1 LLCAPPFA
9 LLAVDPLEDLLYV
22 ALEAFESDGAE
33 GLQRLY
39 AAHPEEAPELRARF
53 RALRDAGLL
62 DEAQRMRTGL
72 PETIDEFRV
81 LSALGEG
88 GMGVVYLAE
97 QPSLG
102 RRVALKLVRPEHLL
116 FPGAR
121 ERFQREVAIV
131 ARLAHPG
138 VAPIYSVGEVGGV
151 PYFAMEA
158 VDGATLAEVVKELAG
173 RLPNSLTGADLLAAL
188 RACRAKRGTKASS
201 SGSTELF
208 AGSWAQVATR
218 IALRVAEA
226 LAHAHERGV
235 LHRDIKPGNVMLTE
249 DGRVLLLDFGLAS
262 LQGTSRLTRT
272 GSLLGS
278 VPYMA
283 PEQLRGEECDA
294 RSDVWSTGVTFYEL
308 LTLRLPFQGRNDVEV
323 RAAIERAQPRS
334 PRAVH
339 EGLTWEVETVCL
351 AALEREPTRRYA
363 SAAALADD
371 LRAVL
376 ELRPISARR
385 PSPWQQLQRALRRH
399 PLRAAAALFA
409 LVTLV
414 GGPLTYGMIER
425 NARVQ
430 IQTANAATE
439 RANTELAA
447 ALELV
452 TTERNRADSQRA
464 RAEAHYDDALA
475 AVDTMLRRTAEARLV
490 AVRGTTKLRRR
501 LLEDALDFHTRL
513 AAATQDDPRARE
525 ERARSLVRAAGLRL
539 DLGQIKE
546 ALEATDDAV
555 SELQTLTPESQRP
568 ALLRR
573 ELARALEL
581 RGKLLAKLGRMDD
594 SQQSLESALK
604 VFEQLVAESPA
615 DTRLRSDLAA
625 FEISHAHG
633 LASSG
638 RRAEARSELE
648 RLRATLEAPESADL
662 PDLWLLRGGVEEGLA
677 VLAVQSGEFRTAE
690 ATYTRAHTVLRD
702 AALVEGDDPRLRALL
717 AGVLEQRAELAHQQ
731 RNWTEAQQRI
741 GEALEALTLFAQ
753 EERDVPMWPSRLA
766 SLLGTSADIRAKLGD
781 AEGALA
787 DHERAIGLLE
797 DLVARFPDDASH
809 LQRLGIGYAQRASAL
824 EASEDR
830 AGALVDMRRAVDRLE
845 RVVAARPTDDQAH
858 ANLAAALGNSV
869 DLMLKAGEDEQAWAA
884 LQRALELARSTG
896 SRGGPGT
903 LIELLSL
910 AGKVAAMRGDLAAAD
925 AAMQE
930 GVDVARAWRQCEPE
944 DRGRAFNVAYVA
956 LNSASYYID
965 AERSDEARV
974 LLVEARAAARFAL
987 DGGPT
992 LTAQMLA
999 VVHLELAHLDDL
1011 AGDEV
1016 SARGHVAAAR
1026 AEARLTDENLAEW
1039 LGSYERLRELYERLR

>member
-1 LLCAPPFA
+1 M
-9 LLAVDPLEDLLYV
+9 DPLEDLLYV

-33 GLQRLY
+33 GLQRFY
-39 AAHPEEAPELRARF
+39 AAHPDEAPELRDRF

-72 PETIDEFRV
+72 PETIGEFRV
-81 LSALGEG
+81 VGALGEG

-121 ERFQREVAIV
+121 ERFQREVSVV

-138 VAPIYSVGEVGGV
+138 VAPIYSVGEVNGV

-173 RLPNSLTGADLLAAL
+173 RRPDSLTGADLLAAL
-188 RACRAKRGTKASS
+188 RACRAKRGSRDSS
-201 SGSTELF
+201 SASTELF

-218 IALRVAEA
+218 IALRMAEA

-262 LQGTSRLTRT
+262 LQGTNRITRT

-294 RSDVWSTGVTFYEL
+294 RSDVWSAGVTFYEL
-308 LTLRLPFQGRNDVEV
+308 LTLRLPFPGRNDVEMREAIDRAHPRPP
-323 RAAIERAQPRS
+323 RAA
-334 PRAVH
+334 H

-351 AALEREPTRRYA
+351 TALEREPAQRYA

-371 LRAVL
+371 LRAIL

-385 PSPWQQLQRALRRH
+385 PGVWLQIRRALRRH
-399 PLRAAAALFA
+399 PLRAAAALIA
-409 LVTLV
+409 LVALV
-414 GGPLTYGMIER
+414 GGPLAYGAIQHS
-425 NARVQ
+425 ARVR
-430 IQTANAATE
+430 IQVANSATE
-439 RANTELAA
+439 RANSELAH

-452 TTERNRADSQRA
+452 TIERNRADAQRA
-464 RAEAHYDDALA
+464 RAEARYDDSLA
-475 AVDTMLRRTAEARLV
+475 AVDTMLRRTAEARLG
-490 AVRGTTKLRRR
+490 AVRGTAKLRRN

-525 ERARSLVRAAGLRL
+525 ERARSLVRAAGLRY
-539 DLGQIKE
+539 DLGQLQQ
-546 ALEATDDAV
+546 AVAATDDAV
-555 SELQTLTPESQRP
+555 GELRALTPESQRP

-581 RGKLLAKLGRMDD
+581 RGKALAKLGRNED
-594 SQQSLESALK
+594 SQASFESALE
-604 VFEQLVAESPA
+604 VLSALAAEFPA
-615 DTRLRSDLAA
+615 ETRLRAELAS
-625 FEISHAHG
+625 FEISYAHG
-633 LASSG
+633 LADSG
-638 RRAEARSELE
+638 RRDEARRVLE
-648 RLRATLEAPESADL
+648 RLRTTLEAPESSDL

-677 VLAVQSGEFRTAE
+677 VLAVQSGEFGTAE
-690 ATYTRAHTVLRD
+690 ATYTRAQSVLRD
-702 AALVEGDDPRLRALL
+702 ASSVAGEDPRHRTLL
-717 AGVLEQRAELAHQQ
+717 AGVLEQRAELAHQR
-731 RNWTEAQQRI
+731 RNWVEAQQRI
-741 GEALEALTLFAQ
+741 AEALEAMTLFAE

-766 SLLGTSADIRAKLGD
+766 SLLGTSADNRAKLGD
-781 AEGALA
+781 AAGALA
-787 DHERAIGLLE
+787 DHERAIELLE

-809 LQRLGIGYAQRASAL
+809 LQRLGIGYAQRSSVIEEYDDL
-824 EASEDR
+824 EAAQE
-830 AGALVDMRRAVDRLE
+830 DMRRAVDCLE
-845 RVVAARPTDDQAH
+845 RVVAARPTDEQAH
-858 ANLAAALGNSV
+858 ANLAAALGNSAE
-869 DLMLKAGEDEQAWAA
+869 LMLKSGATEAAWVA
-884 LQRALELARSTG
+884 LQRALELARRANT
-896 SRGGPGT
+896 RGGPGP

-910 AGKVAAMRGDLAAAD
+910 AGKVAAMRDDVAGAD
-925 AAMQE
+925 AALQE
-930 GVDVARAWRQCEPE
+930 GVDVAEAWWQREPE

-956 LNSASYYID
+956 LNSASHYID
-965 AERSDEARV
+965 FERHREARV
-974 LLVEARAAARFAL
+974 LLDEALSAARFAL

-992 LTAQMLA
+992 LTAQVLA
-999 VVHLELAHLDDL
+999 IVHLELAHIDDFE
-1011 AGDEV
+1011 GDEA
-1016 SARGHVAAAR
+1016 SARDHIAAAR
-1026 AEARLTDENLAEW
+1026 AEAGLSDENQEEW
-1039 LGSYERLRELYERLR
+1039 LSSYTRLRELCGRLR